1 MLIYIARLC
10 TYRKNLMY
18 VNIIII
24 IKLYKNYNKNNIINY
39 NILIIKFFINISK
52 TITRF
57 EVKILFRPSFFFSS
71 QIFNLFRMN
80 IVFYSN
86 LTFIQLEI
94 FS

>member
-52 TITRF
+52 TITRL
-57 EVKILFRPSFFFSS
+57 KLK
-71 QIFNLFRMN
+71 
-80 IVFYSN
+80 FYSD
-86 LTFIQLEI
+86 LLSSFLFISN
-94 FS
+94 F

>member
-57 EVKILFRPSFFFSS
+57 EVKILFRPSFFFSFHLKFL
-71 QIFNLFRMN
+71 IC
-80 IVFYSN
+80 
-86 LTFIQLEI
+86 LE
-94 FS
+94 